1 MTVLTEIH
9 YCSVSGTDGSLA
21 GTILTKVT
29 ISVLKPPKLVVTKTY
44 IK

>member
-21 GTILTKVT
+21 GILTKVT